1 MSAIDLEK
9 VQRVDGSPS
18 AEGKIV
24 EVTLLLEPW
33 LLTALEATASEQGL
47 TTGMMVRRL
56 IRDFL
61 YYSDGRRPDPSRGV
75 P

>member
-9 VQRVDGSPS
+9 VQRVDSGSPV
-18 AEGKIV
+18 GGPIV

-33 LLTALEATASEQGL
+33 LLTALETTASEQGL

-61 YYSDGRRPDPSRGV
+61 YYSAGQPPVAD
-75 P
+75 